1 WMAELT
7 PTTDGSTYSPV
18 SRSTIRGVMRLNF
31 CSISSAATWPLM
43 RLAARRIFSFTFSSL
58 LRSWVG
64 FSRTAALATM
74 MEQTKQSARAT
85 TTVPKTLSLR
95 KLDTSQPPLDI
106 RLHDQMVNVRSE
118 QVGKQDC
125 EHHALRVCGVNH
137 PNQHD
142 HQTNQDTENPF
153 AGVRHR

>member
-1 WMAELT
+1 
-7 PTTDGSTYSPV
+7 
-18 SRSTIRGVMRLNF
+18 MRF
-31 CSISSAATWPLM
+31 
-43 RLAARRIFSFTFSSL
+43 AARRIFSLTFSSL

-64 FSRTAALATM
+64 FSRTAALATI

-95 KLDTSQPPLDI
+95 KLDTGQPPLDI
-106 RLHDQMVNVRSE
+106 RLHDQMVDVRSE

-142 HQTNQDTENPF
+142 HQDRKSTRRNSSH
-153 AGVRHR
+153 VRTPYAVFCSKQK